1 MVGER
6 GASME
11 IAQKN
16 VILVNKPEVVNV
28 TARNLHT
35 VVWIVQDNQLN
46 KRNATLNPV
55 QVFKLKYRVKLFFN
69 SGRVKVYSKIYGVP
83 RPGLLKGGAELK
95 GYFCKK
101 NIRDAETFLLQIFE
115 NQDLFFKKAIIL
127 RSIFSALSCSDIIP
141 WKKTSSSQIRYFR
154 SDNSTPEPRR
164 KRKEI
169 QYKSTMVSSPGIR
182 LDGRRRHTKKLQV
195 HC

>member
-55 QVFKLKYRVKLFFN
+55 QVFKLKYKN
-69 SGRVKVYSKIYGVP
+69 KNKKIVGLKNN
-83 RPGLLKGGAELK
+83 RP
-95 GYFCKK
+95 YF
-101 NIRDAETFLLQIFE
+101 
-115 NQDLFFKKAIIL
+115 
-127 RSIFSALSCSDIIP
+127 
-141 WKKTSSSQIRYFR
+141 
-154 SDNSTPEPRR
+154 
-164 KRKEI
+164 
-169 QYKSTMVSSPGIR
+169 
-182 LDGRRRHTKKLQV
+182 
-195 HC
+195 